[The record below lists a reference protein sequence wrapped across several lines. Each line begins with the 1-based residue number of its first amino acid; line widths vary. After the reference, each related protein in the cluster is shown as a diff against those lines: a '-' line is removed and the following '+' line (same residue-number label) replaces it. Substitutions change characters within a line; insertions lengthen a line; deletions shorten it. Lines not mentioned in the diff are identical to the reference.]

1 MRPSKKR
8 AHASLSESQ
17 EVNSNSNSS
26 GDDERCAKRRNT
38 KEDQTAR
45 SSGGNRPSRSLTTDC
60 DNGEAATH
68 NQHQQQSQVDSTTY
82 YSCNDNSDADDA
94 NAAAVTRVSLSPPG
108 QRNESIGSNR
118 EQLQQFTELRQR
130 QRAEAASLLNN
141 NNSASSAGSLPVSTG
156 SQNSTNNNQ
165 RNERSSRHVVH
176 QPQLQSRQRGLSTT
190 LFMLLNRAIL
200 FLVWSLFVTKFGSS
214 ILATT
219 DIVKQHPDTVF
230 NSSIVN
236 YPSEEDHCNILESE
250 LSSRI
255 EEMERRALVSKMQY
269 QSKIDQLERQVVM
282 EQNNC
287 FSDQKRLHE
296 TQSKLEELVSSRIEE
311 MERRAL
317 VSKMQCESNIDKLE
331 RQVIMERNHCFSD
344 QQRLHETQS
353 KLEELERLTN
363 VKQALD
369 QQEEQ
374 EKLLDQIEQLKKD
387 LAFTISQCVA
397 V

>member
-17 EVNSNSNSS
+17 EVNRNSNSNSS

-60 DNGEAATH
+60 DNGETATH

-82 YSCNDNSDADDA
+82 YSCNDNSDADEA
-94 NAAAVTRVSLSPPG
+94 NAAAITRVSLSPPG
-108 QRNESIGSNR
+108 QRNESIGNNR

-141 NNSASSAGSLPVSTG
+141 NNNNASSAGSLPVSTG
-156 SQNSTNNNQ
+156 SENSTNNNQ
-165 RNERSSRHVVH
+165 RNERISRHVVH

-219 DIVKQHPDTVF
+219 DTVKQHPDNVF
-230 NSSIVN
+230 NSSIMN

-250 LSSRI
+250 LSSQI

-287 FSDQKRLHE
+287 FSDQK
-296 TQSKLEELVSSRIEE
+296 
-311 MERRAL
+311 
-317 VSKMQCESNIDKLE
+317 
-331 RQVIMERNHCFSD
+331 
-344 QQRLHETQS
+344 RLHETQS